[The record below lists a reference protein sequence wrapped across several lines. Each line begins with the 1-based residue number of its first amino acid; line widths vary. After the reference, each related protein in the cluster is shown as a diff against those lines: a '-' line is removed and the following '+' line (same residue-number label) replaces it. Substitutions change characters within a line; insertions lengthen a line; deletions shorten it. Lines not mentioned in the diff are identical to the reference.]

1 MPKNQ
6 KQTQPVRNGTAFSD
20 LFQDVFG
27 LEAWAEQK
35 KTPNARRAVP
45 WQWVIWGGL
54 IFFCLG
60 WGISHSANS
69 FWILVV
75 AVAAAVIVFLAR
87 STETVEPQVF
97 LLTDNRT
104 EEQKKAYRNQTPKKA
119 ASRKRPARRPQAANQ
134 ATKAEQT
141 QVKVTETAPAQ
152 PAVKAEEATTE
163 KASAT
168 AKPKRQPR
176 KKPAPKAAA
185 KAAPKATTKAAP
197 KSTPKATPKAATKA
211 SPKAAPKVAEVKE
224 PVAAPVATDAK
235 PTESKAKPAAKKPAT
250 ATTKPKAPRA
260 RKPRTTAA
268 NKAPRVTKAAKP
280 VAPEATVTPSEN

>member
-104 EEQKKAYRNQTPKKA
+104 EEQKKAYRNQIPKKPA
-119 ASRKRPARRPQAANQ
+119 PRKRPARRPQAANQ
-134 ATKAEQT
+134 VAKTEAQT
-141 QVKVTETAPAQ
+141 QVKVAETAPQ
-152 PAVKAEEATTE
+152 QAVKAEEATPE
-163 KASAT
+163 KATAT

-176 KKPAPKAAA
+176 KKPAPKATA
-185 KAAPKATTKAAP
+185 KTAPKATTKAAP

-211 SPKAAPKVAEVKE
+211 APKAVAEVKE
-224 PVAAPVATDAK
+224 PVVLTPVATEAK
-235 PTESKAKPAAKKPAT
+235 PTEPKAMPAAKKP

-260 RKPRTTAA
+260 RKPRTTVA
-268 NKAPRVTKAAKP
+268 NKAPRMTKAAKP
-280 VAPEATVTPSEN
+280 AAPEAPVTPAEN

>member
-35 KTPNARRAVP
+35 KTPNARRTVP

-104 EEQKKAYRNQTPKKA
+104 EEQKKAYRNQTPKKPA
-119 ASRKRPARRPQAANQ
+119 PRKRPARRPQAANQ
-134 ATKAEQT
+134 AAKAEQT
-141 QVKVTETAPAQ
+141 QVKVAETTPQ

-163 KASAT
+163 KATAT

-176 KKPAPKAAA
+176 KKPAPKTGSNA
-185 KAAPKATTKAAP
+185 
-197 KSTPKATPKAATKA
+197 TPKAT
-211 SPKAAPKVAEVKE
+211 PKVAEVKE
-224 PVAAPVATDAK
+224 SVAAPVTTDAK
-235 PTESKAKPAAKKPAT
+235 PAESKAKPATKKP

-260 RKPRTTAA
+260 RKPRTPAA
-268 NKAPRVTKAAKP
+268 NRAPRAAKEAKP
-280 VAPEATVTPSEN
+280 AAPEAPVTPAQN

>member
-35 KTPNARRAVP
+35 KTSNARRAVP

-104 EEQKKAYRNQTPKKA
+104 EEQKKAYRDQTPKKPA
-119 ASRKRPARRPQAANQ
+119 PRKRPARRPQAANQ
-134 ATKAEQT
+134 ATKTEQT
-141 QVKVTETAPAQ
+141 QVKVAETTPQ

-163 KASAT
+163 KATAT

-176 KKPAPKAAA
+176 KKPAPKVAT

-211 SPKAAPKVAEVKE
+211 APKAAAEVKE
-224 PVAAPVATDAK
+224 PVVATPVATEAK
-235 PTESKAKPAAKKPAT
+235 PAESKAKPAAKKPAS
-250 ATTKPKAPRA
+250 TKPKTPRA
-260 RKPRTTAA
+260 RKPRATVA
-268 NKAPRVTKAAKP
+268 NKAPRASKEVKA
-280 VAPEATVTPSEN
+280 APEAPVTPTKN

>member
-6 KQTQPVRNGTAFSD
+6 KQTQPVRNGTALSD

-104 EEQKKAYRNQTPKKA
+104 EEQKKAYRDQTPKKPA
-119 ASRKRPARRPQAANQ
+119 PRKRPARRPQAANQ

-141 QVKVTETAPAQ
+141 QVKVAETTPQ

-163 KASAT
+163 KATAT

-176 KKPAPKAAA
+176 KKPAPKVAT

-197 KSTPKATPKAATKA
+197 KSTPKSTPKAATKA
-211 SPKAAPKVAEVKE
+211 APKAAAEVKE
-224 PVAAPVATDAK
+224 PVVLTPVATEAK
-235 PTESKAKPAAKKPAT
+235 PTEPKAKPAAKKP

-260 RKPRTTAA
+260 RKPRATVT

-280 VAPEATVTPSEN
+280 AAPEAPVTPTEN

>member
-6 KQTQPVRNGTAFSD
+6 KQTQPVRNGTALSD

-69 FWILVV
+69 FWILVL

-104 EEQKKAYRNQTPKKA
+104 EEQKKAYRDQTPKKPA
-119 ASRKRPARRPQAANQ
+119 PRMRPARRPQAANQ

-141 QVKVTETAPAQ
+141 QVKVAETTPQ
-152 PAVKAEEATTE
+152 PAVKAEEATPE
-163 KASAT
+163 KATVT

-176 KKPAPKAAA
+176 KTPAPKVAA
-185 KAAPKATTKAAP
+185 KAAPKATTKVAP
-197 KSTPKATPKAATKA
+197 KSTRKAPPKAATKA
-211 SPKAAPKVAEVKE
+211 APKAEPKVTEVKE
-224 PVAAPVATDAK
+224 TATPVATDAK

-250 ATTKPKAPRA
+250 TKPKAPRA
-260 RKPRTTAA
+260 RKPRTPAA
-268 NKAPRVTKAAKP
+268 NRAPRAAKEAKP
-280 VAPEATVTPSEN
+280 VAPEAPVTPAEN

>member
-104 EEQKKAYRNQTPKKA
+104 EEQKKAYRNQTPKKPA
-119 ASRKRPARRPQAANQ
+119 PRKRPARRPQAANQ
-134 ATKAEQT
+134 AAKAEQT
-141 QVKVTETAPAQ
+141 QVKVAETTPNQ

-163 KASAT
+163 KATAT

-176 KKPAPKAAA
+176 KKPAPKAASNA
-185 KAAPKATTKAAP
+185 TPKATMKAAP

-211 SPKAAPKVAEVKE
+211 APKATPKVAEVKE
-224 PVAAPVATDAK
+224 PVTAPVAMDTK
-235 PTESKAKPAAKKPAT
+235 PSEPKAKPATKKP

-260 RKPRTTAA
+260 RKPRTPVA
-268 NKAPRVTKAAKP
+268 NRAPRATKEAKP
-280 VAPEATVTPSEN
+280 AASEAPVTPAEN